1 MARFPSGITGSLPG
15 ADVDDPHVRAAQLA
29 LTIVKRDSPAPVT
42 VHVIIRSRLHEDLRC
57 PVGSAEGFGQ
67 LGCPKSRA

>member
-29 LTIVKRDSPAPVT
+29 LTMDWKTVDVRWGITGRHVVGATVQRHRRTAVT
-42 VHVIIRSRLHEDLRC
+42 E
-57 PVGSAEGFGQ
+57 
-67 LGCPKSRA
+67 KS